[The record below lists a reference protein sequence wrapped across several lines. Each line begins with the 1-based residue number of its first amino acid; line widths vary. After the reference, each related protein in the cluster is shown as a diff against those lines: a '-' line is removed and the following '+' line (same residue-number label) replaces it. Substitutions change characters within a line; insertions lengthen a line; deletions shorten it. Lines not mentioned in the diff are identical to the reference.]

1 MKNLK
6 QYIKEKLFHQQV
18 DEKLIVNK
26 DYKTTYDDSEVLRIF
41 KDEIAASD
49 VKHKYFMDSYKNT
62 WKSNMPSALWV
73 TVRNDFLSH
82 PFSYQLNNNDAETLF
97 KYLVEFDAIYEFR
110 FNPRIYSSNGDEL
123 IDLYAA
129 ALDVKNPDETDVK
142 NVNIKAFK
150 FDDIA
155 IVKAADKTNGECRM
169 FVAINVKS
177 LHEKL
182 VVSPSHVSEKL
193 VINKNYNVTDYN
205 AKFYTTFKRDFEEL
219 TNNLWFT
226 QFKHVPVITSP
237 HITEKQQ
244 IQIYNDFDEVVGN
257 KKGYHV
263 WGATFGG
270 HNIDRKLLI
279 WLNMMKWIFEHENG
293 MTFKISEDFDNDCH
307 FIREFETDKWI
318 MCLVGPE
325 RVTNMSENGQLFF
338 AWK

>member
-6 QYIKEKLFHQQV
+6 QYIEEKLFHQQV

-26 DYKTTYDDSEVLRIF
+26 DYKTTYDDGEVLKIF

-49 VKHKYFMDSYKNT
+49 AKRKYYMDNYRNT
-62 WKSNMPSALWV
+62 WKSDMPSALWV

-97 KYLVEFDAIYEFR
+97 KYLVEFDTIYEFR
-110 FNPRIYSSNGDEL
+110 FNTRTYSSNSDEL
-123 IDLYAA
+123 IDLYDAA
-129 ALDVKNPDETDVK
+129 SDIKDPDEADVK

-155 IVKAADKTNGECRM
+155 IVIAADKTDGDHRM
-169 FVAINVKS
+169 FVATDIKN

-182 VVSPSHVSEKL
+182 VVSSSHVSEKL

-205 AKFYTTFKRDFEEL
+205 AEFYTTFKKDFEEL
-219 TNNLWFT
+219 TNNLWFR
-226 QFKHVPVITSP
+226 QYKHVTDITSP
-237 HITEKQQ
+237 NIYPTLQV
-244 IQIYNDFDEVVGN
+244 QIYNDFEEVVSH
-257 KKGYHV
+257 KQGYHIWSV
-263 WGATFGG
+263 TFSG

-279 WLNMMKWIFEHENG
+279 WLKMMKWIFEHENE

-318 MCLVGPE
+318 MCFVGPE
-325 RVTNMSENGQLFF
+325 RVTNMSENGNLFF

>member
-6 QYIKEKLFHQQV
+6 QYIEEKLIVFHPQI

-82 PFSYQLNNNDAETLF
+82 PFSYQLNNNDAEKLF
-97 KYLVEFDAIYEFR
+97 KCLVEFDTIYEFR
-110 FNPRIYSSNGDEL
+110 FNTRNYSSNSDEL
-123 IDLYAA
+123 INLYDAA
-129 ALDVKNPDETDVK
+129 SDIKDPDKADVK
-142 NVNIKAFK
+142 NVNIKAFN

-155 IVKAADKTNGECRM
+155 IVIAADKTDGDHRM
-169 FVAINVKS
+169 FVATDIKN
-177 LHEKL
+177 LH
-182 VVSPSHVSEKL
+182 EKL
-193 VINKNYNVTDYN
+193 VINKNYNVGDYN
-205 AKFYTTFKRDFEEL
+205 AEFYTTFKKDFEEL
-219 TNNLWFT
+219 TNNLWFR
-226 QFKHVPVITSP
+226 QYKHVTDITSP
-237 HITEKQQ
+237 HITAKQQ
-244 IQIYNDFDEVVGN
+244 SQIYNDFEEVVSH
-257 KKGYHV
+257 KQGYHI
-263 WGATFGG
+263 WSATFNG

-279 WLNMMKWIFEHENG
+279 WLNMMKWIFEHENE
-293 MTFKISEDFDNDCH
+293 MTFKISEDFDADCH

-318 MCLVGPE
+318 MCFVGPE
-325 RVTNMSENGQLFF
+325 RVTNMSERGTLLF